1 MFYSVEEK
9 EDTLWWGANRSVIS
23 YCLPCAGSAA
33 GAGQNEFSSENC
45 HPSDDIDPAALENEY
60 LGEKRSDN
68 TEPACELTD
77 DCHDAEYLHLPLIET
92 RDESMKHTRARNF
105 FCNTTSVTIRRRN
118 SLLRCLS
125 LDIFSSNKA
134 LVNLV
139 ISLWFSRT
147 LA

>member
-33 GAGQNEFSSENC
+33 GAGQNEFCSENR
-45 HPSDDIDPAALENEY
+45 HPSNDIDPAALENEY

-68 TEPACELTD
+68 IEPACELTD

-92 RDESMKHTRARNF
+92 RDKSI
-105 FCNTTSVTIRRRN
+105 NTLKQEAFSATQPVSPFDVAT
-118 SLLRCLS
+118 LS
-125 LDIFSSNKA
+125 SA
-134 LVNLV
+134 V
-139 ISLWFSRT
+139 IL
-147 LA
+147 